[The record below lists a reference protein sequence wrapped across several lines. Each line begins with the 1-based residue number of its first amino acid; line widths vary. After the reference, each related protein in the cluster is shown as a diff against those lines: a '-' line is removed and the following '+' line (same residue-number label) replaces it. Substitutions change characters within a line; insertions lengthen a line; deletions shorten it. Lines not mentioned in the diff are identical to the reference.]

1 MNLLH
6 MRIAPGLASAGLAAI
21 VAASSSC
28 SSPPDSASMICPQVA
43 LVSDAMTITRFSPER
58 GQDLTDVDYTAEL
71 TDIDYQCTFVGGRDQ
86 DQTVVVALAP
96 AITAIRGP
104 ANVDRKATVDYLVS
118 VTDQAQNILT
128 VQRFPVSVNF
138 IGNRN
143 RATVT
148 DNDPPVTV
156 EIPLAPGTSAD
167 NFQIFVAFQLAPAE
181 LEYNRRTQDSP
192 P

>member
-1 MNLLH
+1 MKFLPI
-6 MRIAPGLASAGLAAI
+6 RIAPGLASAGLAFI
-21 VAASSSC
+21 VLGSSSC
-28 SSPPDSASMICPQVA
+28 SSAPDTTALNCPQVA
-43 LVSDAMTITRFSPER
+43 LVSDAMTITRFSPGR
-58 GQDLTDVDYTAEL
+58 GQDLTDIDYAAEL
-71 TDIDYQCTFVGGRDQ
+71 TDIDFQCTFIGGRNQ

-104 ANVDRKATVDYLVS
+104 ANVDRKATMDYLVS

-156 EIPLAPGTSAD
+156 AIPLSPGTSAD
-167 NFQIFVAFQLAPAE
+167 NYQIFVAFQLAPQE
-181 LEYNRRTQDSP
+181 LDYNRRSPDSRP
-192 P
+192 

>member
-6 MRIAPGLASAGLAAI
+6 MRTSPGLVAAGLAA
-21 VAASSSC
+21 VVLASSSC
-28 SSPPDSASMICPQVA
+28 SSPPDTASLICPQVA
-43 LVSDAMTITRFSPER
+43 LVSDAMTITRFSPDR
-58 GQDLTDVDYTAEL
+58 GQDLTDVDFAAEL
-71 TDIDYQCTFVGGRDQ
+71 TGVDSQCTFAGGRDQ

-104 ANVDRKATVDYLVS
+104 ANVDRKATLDYLVS
-118 VTDQAQNILT
+118 VTDQAQNILM
-128 VQRFPVSVNF
+128 VQRFPVSVEF

-156 EIPLAPGTSAD
+156 AIPLVPGTSAD
-167 NFQIFVAFQLAPAE
+167 NYQIFVAFQLAPEE
-181 LEYNRRTQDSP
+181 LEYNRRTQDP
-192 P
+192 RP

>member
-6 MRIAPGLASAGLAAI
+6 MRTSPGLVSAGLAA
-21 VAASSSC
+21 VVLASSSC
-28 SSPPDSASMICPQVA
+28 SSPPDTASLICPQVA
-43 LVSDAMTITRFSPER
+43 LVSDAMTITRFSPDR
-58 GQDLTDVDYTAEL
+58 GQDLTDVDFAAEL
-71 TDIDYQCTFVGGRDQ
+71 TGVDSQCTFAGGRDQ

-104 ANVDRKATVDYLVS
+104 ANVDRKATLDYLVS
-118 VTDQAQNILT
+118 VTDQAQNILM
-128 VQRFPVSVNF
+128 VQRFPVSVEF

-156 EIPLAPGTSAD
+156 AIPLAPGTSAE
-167 NFQIFVAFQLAPAE
+167 NYQIFVAFQLAPEE
-181 LEYNRRTQDSP
+181 LEYNRRTQDP
-192 P
+192 RP

>member
-1 MNLLH
+1 M
-6 MRIAPGLASAGLAAI
+6 
-21 VAASSSC
+21 
-28 SSPPDSASMICPQVA
+28 CPQVA
-43 LVSDAMTITRFSPER
+43 LISDATTVTRFSPGR
-58 GQDLTDVDYTAEL
+58 GQDLTDVDYAAEL
-71 TDIDYQCTFVGGRDQ
+71 TDVDFQCTFVGGRNE
-86 DQTVVVALAP
+86 DQTVVVSLAP

-104 ANVDRKATVDYLVS
+104 ANVDRKAIVDYLVS

-156 EIPLAPGTSAD
+156 AIPLASGTPAD
-167 NFQIFVAFQLAPAE
+167 AYQIFVAFQLDPQE
-181 LEYNRRTQDSP
+181 LDYNRRTQNARP
-192 P
+192 